1 MKQKNSQ
8 SQSWGLWSQS
18 PAHKSNK
25 LDQSTWRSLLLKQ
38 GWLAGMK
45 MNRVWN
51 MLCWFPRLTSTKPEI
66 LRTGWYIT
74 WKIYSQTREQQMG
87 TKTERVVDAF
97 LTHLFQVFSDQGKR
111 LSREF
116 KQREGGFLLPLFL
129 ILPDR
134 RTQREKLRWVP
145 PKRGNNNSSK
155 NHHWML
161 KLLGKSFPERR
172 YSHCL
177 RVSIYGVLTNYK
189 RKMCLYH
196 GETWRS
202 PLDQVVHFGLSIHKM
217 TWPLV
222 PCNWTQERREC
233 RICGTLAKKL

>member
-1 MKQKNSQ
+1 MIKTGCWPSCKQFEHQNEWHWQIKTH
-8 SQSWGLWSQS
+8 WAG
-18 PAHKSNK
+18 
-25 LDQSTWRSLLLKQ
+25 
-38 GWLAGMK
+38 GWLE
-45 MNRVWN
+45 
-51 MLCWFPRLTSTKPEI
+51 TSCP
-66 LRTGWYIT
+66 LRRIPVN
-74 WKIYSQTREQQMG
+74 KC
-87 TKTERVVDAF
+87 
-97 LTHLFQVFSDQGKR
+97 
-111 LSREF
+111 
-116 KQREGGFLLPLFL
+116 
-129 ILPDR
+129 R

-172 YSHCL
+172 YSHRF

-233 RICGTLAKKL
+233 HICGTLAKKV